1 MSNQPEVE
9 ELNTPLWSD
18 TIDENDPTVQA
29 MQSLMY
35 DDTPDEIAL
44 SFKEQGNK
52 LLKNGFK
59 KHHKDIIESYSKG
72 LEQKITDLQLK
83 IDLLNNR
90 SQVHMLME
98 NYGRCLE
105 DVKEV
110 LLLDSKNLKG
120 EKDWKFI
127 FSTF

>member
-1 MSNQPEVE
+1 ME
-9 ELNTPLWSD
+9 EQEINTALWSD

-59 KHHKDIIESYSKG
+59 KHHKDIVESYSKG
-72 LEQKITDLQLK
+72 LEQNILDSKLK

-90 SQVHMLME
+90 SHVHMLME

-105 DVKEV
+105 DVKSV
-110 LLLDSKNLKG
+110 LELDSKNLKG
-120 EKDWKFI
+120 KWIGLVYF
-127 FSTF
+127 